1 LTDSFWL
8 LLRHLGVQPKLVS
21 LIKDLYT
28 TAVCCAQISGELSDW
43 LEVNGNIQQGCT
55 IALPLFLLPVDL
67 LLEWIAQCGFLD
79 VRLGKEVFTDLDY
92 AENMVL
98 LVEMLKVLL
107 LLWIFCNRKPTIL
120 QTTTDS
126 PASTVSVAGKT
137 LEFVDSF
144 TYLGSKMHCSGN
156 SDTVTEVHKR
166 FAIAHQCMSQLDRQ
180 ILCSHIALAFQI
192 CLYMPVYLVYIRPI
206 SLHDAEAWSMVQTLQ
221 KCLDAFYQHCLTLLA
236 YTSHFI
242 CDWCL
247 NAEVSR
253 QVETHHHGRR

>member
-1 LTDSFWL
+1 
-8 LLRHLGVQPKLVS
+8 
-21 LIKDLYT
+21 
-28 TAVCCAQISGELSDW
+28 
-43 LEVNGNIQQGCT
+43 
-55 IALPLFLLPVDL
+55 
-67 LLEWIAQCGFLD
+67 
-79 VRLGKEVFTDLDY
+79 VFTGLDY

-107 LLWIFCNRKPTIL
+107 LLWIFCNRKPTKL

-166 FAIAHQCMSQLDRQ
+166 FAIAHQCMNQLDRQ

-192 CLYMPVYLVYIRPI
+192 CLYILSTFVLFHYTTQKPGQWCRLYKN
-206 SLHDAEAWSMVQTLQ
+206 AWTHFTSTVS
-221 KCLDAFYQHCLTLLA
+221 HC
-236 YTSHFI
+236 
-242 CDWCL
+242 
-247 NAEVSR
+247 
-253 QVETHHHGRR
+253 